1 MSSRL
6 KSLSQALLLTAG
18 LTFAVGQ
25 SVTFAASGAITG
37 GSLGGESGSGSAGLS
52 GASGSSSSAT
62 TGGTSGE
69 DPATDAAG
77 KLTCEGKQFDP
88 ASDPDWN
95 NLYPMSWGGS
105 KIGSGAQP
113 PWMQMPATCS
123 CNSHFWSINMPGLG
137 FTYWEPLAVAEI
149 QREPGCM
156 STWGGTQVLK
166 GYGKLKANGN
176 ESRDDGE
183 HFNRM
188 QVHEYTYPVLAVIG
202 LFEDFVCLNPAAFM
216 VTGMTEFNPIWNMGG
231 SWNSA
236 MDPRSILTA
245 TPPAQAACGIE
256 ASLLYAGGWHLN
268 FMDWCIGGW
277 GASSVLGGDINVTNS
292 TWHSNGLTYFKYRQ
306 MQAAFGNVWT
316 TIGPGARCN
325 SFPFPIMDKA
335 QVRYNQIYPW
345 PLKGKPIRMGD
356 LPVGVSPV
364 TTNSPT
370 KDSTGALI
378 WEGKQCCLRF

>member
-1 MSSRL
+1 MSRNL
-6 KSLSQALLLTAG
+6 KTLSKALLLSIS
-18 LTFAVGQ
+18 LTLVLG
-25 SVTFAASGAITG
+25 SVPSAAATGAITG
-37 GSLGGESGSGSAGLS
+37 GSISGQGGSGSAGLS
-52 GASGSSSSAT
+52 GAGGATTGT
-62 TGGTSGE
+62 TGGTTGTDSGTS
-69 DPATDAAG
+69 DSAD
-77 KLTCEGKQFDP
+77 LTCEGKLFRP
-88 ASDPDWN
+88 EADPDWN
-95 NLYPMSWGGS
+95 NLYPISWGGS
-105 KIGSGAQP
+105 KIGAGSQP
-113 PWMQMPATCS
+113 PWMKMPATCF
-123 CNSHFWSINMPGLG
+123 CNSHFWNIKVPGLG

-156 STWGGTQVLK
+156 STWGGKRILK
-166 GYGKLKANGN
+166 GYNKLKAAGN
-176 ESRDDGE
+176 ESREDGE

-188 QVHEYTYPVLAVIG
+188 QVHEYTYPVLAVVG

-236 MDPRSILTA
+236 MDPRAILTA
-245 TPPAQAACGIE
+245 TAPAQAACAVE

-277 GASSVLGGDINVTNS
+277 GASSVMGGDVNVTNS

-345 PLKGKPIRMGD
+345 SLRGKPIRMGD
-356 LPVGVSPV
+356 LPVGVSPPV
-364 TTNSPT
+364 TNLPT

-378 WEGKQCCLRF
+378 WEGKQCCLRL

>member
-1 MSSRL
+1 M
-6 KSLSQALLLTAG
+6 K
-18 LTFAVGQ
+18 
-25 SVTFAASGAITG
+25 
-37 GSLGGESGSGSAGLS
+37 
-52 GASGSSSSAT
+52 
-62 TGGTSGE
+62 
-69 DPATDAAG
+69 
-77 KLTCEGKQFDP
+77 
-88 ASDPDWN
+88 
-95 NLYPMSWGGS
+95 
-105 KIGSGAQP
+105 
-113 PWMQMPATCS
+113 MPATCF
-123 CNSHFWSINMPGLG
+123 CNSHFWNIKVPGLG

-156 STWGGTQVLK
+156 STWGGKRILK
-166 GYGKLKANGN
+166 GYNKLKAAGN
-176 ESRDDGE
+176 ESREDGE

-188 QVHEYTYPVLAVIG
+188 QVHEYTYPVLAVVG
-202 LFEDFVCLNPAAFM
+202 LFEDFACLNPAAFM

-236 MDPRSILTA
+236 MDPRAILTA
-245 TPPAQAACGIE
+245 TAPAQAACAVE

-277 GASSVLGGDINVTNS
+277 GASSVMGGDVNVTNS

-345 PLKGKPIRMGD
+345 SLRGKPIRMGD
-356 LPVGVSPV
+356 LPVGVSPPE
-364 TTNSPT
+364 TNLPT

-378 WEGKQCCLRF
+378 WEGKQCCLRL

>member
-1 MSSRL
+1 MSRNL
-6 KSLSQALLLTAG
+6 KTLSKALLLSIS
-18 LTFAVGQ
+18 LTLVLG
-25 SVTFAASGAITG
+25 SVPSAAATGAITG
-37 GSLGGESGSGSAGLS
+37 GSISGQGGSGSAGLS
-52 GASGSSSSAT
+52 GAGGATTGT
-62 TGGTSGE
+62 TGGTTGTDSGTS
-69 DPATDAAG
+69 DSAD
-77 KLTCEGKQFDP
+77 LTCEGKLFRP
-88 ASDPDWN
+88 EADPDWN
-95 NLYPMSWGGS
+95 NLYPISWGGS
-105 KIGSGAQP
+105 KIGAGSQP
-113 PWMQMPATCS
+113 PWMKMPATCF
-123 CNSHFWSINMPGLG
+123 CNSHFWNIKVPGLG

-156 STWGGTQVLK
+156 STWGGKRILK
-166 GYGKLKANGN
+166 GYNKLKAAGN
-176 ESRDDGE
+176 ESREDGE

-188 QVHEYTYPVLAVIG
+188 QVHEYTYPVLAVVG
-202 LFEDFVCLNPAAFM
+202 LFEDFACLNPAAFM

-236 MDPRSILTA
+236 MDPRAILTA
-245 TPPAQAACGIE
+245 TAPAQAACAVE

-277 GASSVLGGDINVTNS
+277 GASSVMGGDVNVTNS

-345 PLKGKPIRMGD
+345 SLRGKPIRMGD
-356 LPVGVSPV
+356 LPVGVSPPE
-364 TTNSPT
+364 TNLPT

-378 WEGKQCCLRF
+378 WEGKQCCLRL

>member
-1 MSSRL
+1 MALNVVPMLRTL
-6 KSLSQALLLTAG
+6 ALALSLSIGMSGSGFAG
-18 LTFAVGQ
+18 
-25 SVTFAASGAITG
+25 SGAISG

-52 GASGSSSSAT
+52 GAGGGSSSTVGGGAGGAT
-62 TGGTSGE
+62 QGE
-69 DPATDAAG
+69 NGDSSS
-77 KLTCEGKQFDP
+77 LTCEGKSFDP
-88 ASDPDWN
+88 ATDPDWN

-105 KIGSGAQP
+105 KIGGNSQP
-113 PWMQMPATCS
+113 PWMKMPATCS
-123 CNSHFWSINMPGLG
+123 CQSHFFSFNMPGLG
-137 FTYWEPLAVAEI
+137 FTYWEPLAIAEI

-156 STWGGTQVLK
+156 STWGGSVVLS
-166 GYGKLKANGN
+166 GYGKLKAASN

-183 HFNRM
+183 HHNKM
-188 QVHEYTYPVLAVIG
+188 QVHEYSYPVLAVLG
-202 LFEDFVCLNPAAFM
+202 LFEDFVCLNPAMFM
-216 VTGMTEFNPIWNMGG
+216 VTGMTELNPLWNMGS
-231 SWNSA
+231 SWSSA

-245 TPPAQAACGIE
+245 TAPAQAACSIE

-277 GASSVLGGDINVTNS
+277 GASSVIGGDINVTNS

-345 PLKGKPIRMGD
+345 ALRGKPIRMGD
-356 LPVGVSPV
+356 LPLGVSPAV
-364 TTNSPT
+364 TNSPT